1 MTDLTH
7 VDVLWFQKRIE
18 NWIRFGRIAEEKV
31 VDRNRRSVS
40 FAPGSIFAL
49 VRWASND
56 YGTVAS
62 RIDILRAV
70 RPGERYSTVPY
81 VRPGGEILLRLSG
94 WPKVEKVLQAIDA
107 VEALGID
114 PADAAPEHW
123 HHIHNRLSVGEQPA
137 SGLAAQTESFAMTSR
152 SATLVVMIIGVAVV
166 THIMGAK
173 PMPRFV
179 WNASESV
186 PLGLYSVEPV
196 GKLAVT
202 NLVVAMPPDPLA
214 TFLAERG
221 YLPLGVPL
229 IKRILALPGQSVCR
243 NELAIIV
250 DGIETGTALA
260 HDRRGRALPLWQG
273 CRVIAQGEVF
283 LMNWDEPASLDG
295 RYFGPIPLHAIV
307 GRAKPVWTF
316 EDE

>member
-7 VDVLWFQKRIE
+7 VDVLWFKKRIE

-40 FAPGSIFAL
+40 LAPGSIFAL

-123 HHIHNRLSVGEQPA
+123 HHIHNRLSVGEQPRPTR
-137 SGLAAQTESFAMTSR
+137 AAGIR
-152 SATLVVMIIGVAVV
+152 
-166 THIMGAK
+166 
-173 PMPRFV
+173 
-179 WNASESV
+179 
-186 PLGLYSVEPV
+186 LGC
-196 GKLAVT
+196 T
-202 NLVVAMPPDPLA
+202 
-214 TFLAERG
+214 
-221 YLPLGVPL
+221 
-229 IKRILALPGQSVCR
+229 
-243 NELAIIV
+243 
-250 DGIETGTALA
+250 
-260 HDRRGRALPLWQG
+260 DRKFRH
-273 CRVIAQGEVF
+273 
-283 LMNWDEPASLDG
+283 DEPLRNAG
-295 RYFGPIPLHAIV
+295 RHDHRRRRRDAHNGCQADAAFRV
-307 GRAKPVWTF
+307 ERVRKRAARAVQR
-316 EDE
+316 